1 MLIHIPTSTEPTG
14 LHACMQQDAEFLDVN
29 QDPRASGEADRQ
41 EKQRDRLTGVAGCIK
56 LRR

>member
-1 MLIHIPTSTEPTG
+1 
-14 LHACMQQDAEFLDVN
+14 MQQDAEFLDVN